1 MMRFNCFFL
10 LYTFVFL
17 AGCSHR
23 QGTTLSQTHGIHLS
37 DAQEAKNDLS
47 DTLLAYH
54 LRGRLDTLTDKGL
67 IGQSVRTLYKQSEG
81 SALWISHSALKPA
94 AEQALQL
101 LFSAREYGLE
111 PVTYGWE
118 QLEAARK
125 EILRQPTNQK
135 RLETQAAFDLHLS
148 RATLRLALHLHQGR
162 LTSENRPPK
171 DSTFRLPS
179 VLQNALTKGEQSPT
193 YFREVILRCQPA
205 NREYRLLQQGLAEW
219 IHQPVSTDSL
229 ANRERQFRQFAIN
242 LERWRSEPLT
252 DSLYLLINIPAFQLQ
267 VVRNGEV
274 IRSHRVIVG
283 KPASPTPTLRSQV
296 RYFTT
301 SPDWHVPRSIAVNE
315 MLPRIRRNVGY
326 LAQNNLYLYDAG
338 NRVVDPHGI
347 DWGTVTAKNFA
358 YTIRQSA
365 GCDNA
370 LGNIV
375 FNFSNPYSVYLHD
388 TPNRTL
394 FAKPQRALSHGCIRL
409 ENPQQMAQWLLE
421 TDGATS
427 SVPELER
434 CLAQQIRK
442 QFILKRPVP
451 IHLRYQTI
459 STEGEKLQFHKDLYG
474 LDTPLLNA
482 FALFNTRLP

>member
-1 MMRFNCFFL
+1 MKLIRLFSLYVCVL
-10 LYTFVFL
+10 LF
-17 AGCSHR
+17 GCSH
-23 QGTTLSQTHGIHLS
+23 QPGATLSQASGIQKS
-37 DAQEAKNDLS
+37 DNPETKSDPS

-54 LRGRLDTLTDKGL
+54 LHVRLDTLSDQGT
-67 IGQSVRTLYKQSEG
+67 IGKSLRALYRKSGG
-81 SALWISHSALKPA
+81 SALWISHSTLNPV

-111 PVTYGWE
+111 PEIYGWE
-118 QLEAARK
+118 QLAAEREK
-125 EILRQPTNQK
+125 ILNQPQGQE
-135 RLETQAAFDLHLS
+135 RYDVQAAFDFHLS
-148 RATLRLALHLHQGR
+148 RATLRFALHLHQGR

-179 VLQNALTKGEQSPT
+179 VLQNALTKVEQSPT
-193 YFREVILRCQPA
+193 NFREAMLACQPA
-205 NREYRLLQQGLAEW
+205 NWEYRLLQQGLAGW
-219 IHQPVSTDSL
+219 IQQPFPTDSL
-229 ANRERQFRQFAIN
+229 AYRERRFRQIAIN

-283 KPASPTPTLRSQV
+283 KPASPTPTLRSQI

-315 MLPRIRRNVGY
+315 MLPRIRQNVGY

-338 NRVVDPHGI
+338 NRMVDPQGI

-421 TDGATS
+421 NDGAAS
-427 SVPELER
+427 SVPDLEN

-442 QFILKRPVP
+442 QFILKRPIP
-451 IHLRYQTI
+451 IHLRYHTV
-459 STEGEKLQFHKDLYG
+459 STEGETLQFHKDLYG